1 MQSDAA
7 HNGDA
12 HHGSLE
18 SYADIGAAGVAVTYA
33 RALLAATE
41 AVQQSA
47 AVLDELDSLVADV
60 LDKLPQLDAVLSSAL
75 VTPEEKGRL
84 LERAFKGQG
93 SSVLLDFLHVVAQHG
108 RLAYLRQIRG
118 QARRLYGEMQGR
130 VRVEV
135 RTATP
140 LDEQLAGRIADQL
153 RQMLGAQP
161 QLEQVVDPRL
171 IGGLVLRVGDTVL
184 DGSVATRLAG
194 VREQMINRSVHEIQR
209 GRDRFSTAAR
219 D

>member
-1 MQSDAA
+1 MQPKANSNADAS
-7 HNGDA
+7 
-12 HHGSLE
+12 SLE
-18 SYADIGAAGVAVTYA
+18 SYADIGAAGVALTYA
-33 RALLAATE
+33 RALLGATE
-41 AVQQSA
+41 AAHQTE
-47 AVLDELDSLVADV
+47 AVLGELDSIVADV
-60 LDKLPQLDAVLSSAL
+60 LDPLPQLDAVLSSGL
-75 VTPEEKGRL
+75 VAADEKSRL
-84 LERAFKGQG
+84 MERAFKGRA
-93 SSVLLDFLHVVAQHG
+93 SDLLLNFLNVVAQHG
-108 RLAYLRQIRG
+108 RLAILRQIRS
-118 QARRLYGEMQGR
+118 QARRLYGQMQGR

-135 RTATP
+135 RTAAP
-140 LDEQLAGRIADQL
+140 LDEQLSGRIAEQL
-153 RQMLGAQP
+153 RQLLGAQP